1 MSSAGDL
8 LRSSSERIWHDPY
21 RPPLRASD
29 GVGDEP
35 ADIRA
40 SSSSSSLTSLL
51 RNRFFFREKLV
62 PQPMVNYWRNPS
74 TCNETVGSRGHRRK
88 TRQTWPLCR
97 IAGCQTARLRFRC
110 GAKRFSQLSHC
121 ENDEPQCL
129 LTKPSRCCVSSRS
142 DPCLW
147 TTLCPTFCY
156 SC

>member
-1 MSSAGDL
+1 
-8 LRSSSERIWHDPY
+8 
-21 RPPLRASD
+21 
-29 GVGDEP
+29 
-35 ADIRA
+35 
-40 SSSSSSLTSLL
+40 
-51 RNRFFFREKLV
+51 
-62 PQPMVNYWRNPS
+62 MVNYWRNPS

-156 SC
+156 SCWTIRDSDVWRSSSNATDLPAHPRQRSSRELALERRTKPEQRRVFSFYFHAN